1 MSQLD
6 IKEVQ
11 ALLDSVANADINEL
25 VLETGDYKLTVKR
38 GQEVQMVEMPAAPT
52 IQAQQVAPAALAAPS
67 PSEAAS
73 PAASEAQP
81 DAPAAVVT
89 AEPAAAPAA
98 SANLK
103 EVNAPIVGTFYAAA
117 SPDAAPF
124 VKEGDRVQVGQV
136 LCIIEAMKLMN
147 EIEAE
152 VAGTVVEICV
162 RNEEPVEYG
171 QVLFTIEPS

>member
-1 MSQLD
+1 M
-6 IKEVQ
+6 KEVQ
-11 ALLDSVANADINEL
+11 ALLDSVANADISEL

-38 GQEVQMVEMPAAPT
+38 GQEVQMVEMPATPPM
-52 IQAQQVAPAALAAPS
+52 QVQQVAPAALAAPS
-67 PSEAAS
+67 AAS
-73 PAASEAQP
+73 DASA
-81 DAPAAVVT
+81 APAPVVATET
-89 AEPAAAPAA
+89 ATPPAAPAA

-103 EVNAPIVGTFYAAA
+103 EVNAPIVGTFYAAS
-117 SPDAAPF
+117 SPEAAPF

-152 VAGTVVEICV
+152 VAGTIVEICV

-171 QVLFTIEPS
+171 QVLFTIDPS